1 MIYVFATS
9 RAKDPN
15 MHMSV
20 LSSIKP
26 FMESMGIK
34 ALTAFASLE
43 DPTEQHV
50 LFEAPNA
57 EVFTSFLIA
66 PESAEKM
73 QQATLLAV
81 PDIQYMKKL
90 W

>member
-1 MIYVFATS
+1 MIYIFATS
-9 RAKDPN
+9 RAKDPE
-15 MHMSV
+15 MHMSI
-20 LSSIKP
+20 LATIKP
-26 FMESMGIK
+26 FIESLEIK
-34 ALTAFASLE
+34 AIMAFASLE

-66 PESAEKM
+66 PESAEKIH
-73 QQATLLAV
+73 QATLLAV
-81 PDIQYMKKL
+81 PAIQYMKKL